1 MDHLDQYALIMRR
14 LDEHQQFDS
23 QEEGIAAANNEQGEI
38 SHFVVSGRQGTF
50 EFHRCYW
57 QRNEL
62 VSQCDWSTSH
72 SELHTL
78 RQLAARQLGELE
90 LDDYVDEVELSL

>member
-1 MDHLDQYALIMRR
+1 MDHLDRYALIIRR

-23 QEEGIAAANNEQGEI
+23 QEEGIASADNEQGEI
-38 SHFVVSGRQGTF
+38 SHFIVRGRQGAF

-57 QRNEL
+57 QQNAL

-78 RQLAARQLGELE
+78 RQHAARELGELE
-90 LDDYVDEVELSL
+90 LDDYVDEVELPL